1 MASNTDKVPPEI
13 GHNEH
18 PDLQKIPTNTSE
30 VADLEKTT
38 QVDTLHT
45 DEAMKVFAA
54 YNGPLEWTPQE
65 EKKLIRKVDLK
76 LLTILV
82 LTYALQYYDKAML
95 SQAVSF
101 DHPVDDEFS
110 P

>member
-1 MASNTDKVPPEI
+1 MEPEI
-13 GHNEH
+13 RQDEH
-18 PDLQKIPTNTSE
+18 PTLQQVPTNTSD

-54 YNGPLEWTPQE
+54 YDGPLEWTPQE
-65 EKKLIRKVDLK
+65 EKKLLRKVDIK

-95 SQAVSF
+95 SQAVSIYL
-101 DHPVDDEFS
+101 PNLITCVGN
-110 P
+110 